1 MLGTIRKKRS
11 ARALVDAFN
20 RHDASAVVASVT
32 PDCRFIDSA
41 GGCIEGHEA
50 IRNATLQFMQM
61 EPEFEI
67 LLESSSVVEDELL
80 MRGTTKATD
89 PLVAKDRL
97 WRARIREG
105 LVCEW
110 QSFCDGE
117 AQRLARMLAPEH
129 AKAY

>member
-11 ARALVDAFN
+11 ARALVEAFN
-20 RHDASAVVASVT
+20 RHDAAAVVASVT
-32 PDCRFIDSA
+32 ADCRFIDSA
-41 GGCIEGHEA
+41 GGCIEGHDA
-50 IRNATLQFMQM
+50 IRSATLQFMQM

-67 LLESSSVVEDELL
+67 LLESSSVVEDEVL
-80 MRGTTKATD
+80 MRGTTKAAD

-129 AKAY
+129 AQAY

>member
-11 ARALVDAFN
+11 ARALVEAFN
-20 RHDASAVVASVT
+20 THDAAAVVASVT
-32 PDCRFIDSA
+32 HDCRFIDSS
-41 GGCIEGHEA
+41 GGCIEGHDA
-50 IRNATLQFMQM
+50 IRNATAQFMQM
-61 EPEFEI
+61 EPAFEI
-67 LLESSSVVEDELL
+67 IVESSSVMEDEVL

-97 WRARIREG
+97 WRARIRDG

-117 AQRLARMLAPEH
+117 AQRLARMLAPED
-129 AKAY
+129 ARVY